1 VIVDSEFAGERR
13 HRFLETVR
21 QYARERLVQ
30 SGDADRLRER
40 HFEFFFNEFRGVLPI
55 LSHHGQ
61 LPCLRRLRIEQENV
75 RAALEWALT
84 SSALAEK
91 GVELAGALF
100 WFWTKCGLFEEGTRW
115 LEQALAVPVHVPGSL
130 RARALIGLAN
140 LHWSQGRH
148 VEAGARAAEALA
160 LGRDDGDA
168 WVVSFALFLQGTA
181 AFERGDHEQAEV
193 RSREALDAADVSSED
208 VLHGP
213 PLLVLANVA
222 VSKGDHDRAQQ
233 LYDQSAEVLRRAGET
248 WGLSIVLLLAAG
260 LRIVREDYVQAR
272 VQASEALSLCQEL
285 DDPRGL
291 AWSLEVFAGLLAAVG
306 LADGAARL
314 WGVSERLLESVGGSL
329 PPSIGWVRDRY
340 IEPVKMSIGG
350 GSFEAA
356 RAEGRAMPPVQAIAL
371 ARQQALLLG

>member
-1 VIVDSEFAGERR
+1 V
-13 HRFLETVR
+13 
-21 QYARERLVQ
+21 
-30 SGDADRLRER
+30 
-40 HFEFFFNEFRGVLPI
+40 
-55 LSHHGQ
+55 
-61 LPCLRRLRIEQENV
+61 
-75 RAALEWALT
+75 
-84 SSALAEK
+84 
-91 GVELAGALF
+91 
-100 WFWTKCGLFEEGTRW
+100 GTRW

-233 LYDQSAEVLRRAGET
+233 LYGQSAEVLRRAGET

-260 LRIVREDYVQAR
+260 LVQTGYIGNTLNREH
-272 VQASEALSLCQEL
+272 
-285 DDPRGL
+285 G
-291 AWSLEVFAGLLAAVG
+291 
-306 LADGAARL
+306 
-314 WGVSERLLESVGGSL
+314 
-329 PPSIGWVRDRY
+329 
-340 IEPVKMSIGG
+340 
-350 GSFEAA
+350 
-356 RAEGRAMPPVQAIAL
+356 
-371 ARQQALLLG
+371 